1 MRGIQI
7 EDGGILYFGNKAG
20 YIRNRRAVIDLIFKG
35 EAMER
40 FLRKQGSIEMVEW
53 VGGVYDRLMNGGSET
68 QGEGVLKNCRIW
80 QLKPE
85 VDVHMKFIGYDALIR
100 KFGEP
105 EPQNYRTVYDGE
117 IETNDLDRICAK
129 FSGEQKIPDYDGHVI
144 TISDVIELYDEDGS
158 LFYYVDTND
167 FRPVAFGG
175 PEPVQTQM
183 IQL

>member
-1 MRGIQI
+1 MYCPVPG
-7 EDGGILYFGNKAG
+7 DPVSYTHL
-20 YIRNRRAVIDLIFKG
+20 D
-35 EAMER
+35 
-40 FLRKQGSIEMVEW
+40 
-53 VGGVYDRLMNGGSET
+53 VYKR
-68 QGEGVLKNCRIW
+68 Q
-80 QLKPE
+80 
-85 VDVHMKFIGYDALIR
+85 
-100 KFGEP
+100 
-105 EPQNYRTVYDGE
+105 
-117 IETNDLDRICAK
+117 AK

>member
-1 MRGIQI
+1 
-7 EDGGILYFGNKAG
+7 
-20 YIRNRRAVIDLIFKG
+20 
-35 EAMER
+35 
-40 FLRKQGSIEMVEW
+40 
-53 VGGVYDRLMNGGSET
+53 
-68 QGEGVLKNCRIW
+68 
-80 QLKPE
+80 
-85 VDVHMKFIGYDALIR
+85 MKFIGYDALIR

-129 FSGEQKIPDYDGHVI
+129 FSGEQKIPEYDGHVI

-175 PEPVQTQM
+175 SEPVQTQM
-183 IQL
+183 IQI